1 MVPKMGRY
9 LSDTALEGKGMSL
22 QRPFE
27 LTPEELSEKLEE
39 MVDVTFS
46 DLVSEFLLMPMGSGF
61 IRYSDF
67 RDAYE
72 VLKRC
77 SKAFEDFSAVAVHE
91 AIHENCRV
99 VGVLRAIL
107 GMTAPEWAELA
118 RSEVDSDVTQNA
130 ARSLDRRCREDPQ
143 YVHECLRK
151 FEDRIKRANIRGHT
165 PPERPKTIE
174 RLDALV
180 NVAVHYIT
188 RGAPDDQEGVIHR
201 LAKFD
206 TKGGLDSL
214 RYASN
219 ESVPYAVLLYE
230 RYLGRPFAAHRDAVS
245 ELVGEVMENAIEER
259 LRLAGVSYRKT
270 GRAERIPGFG
280 QAPDFCIPDEVSP
293 AVIIEAKITS
303 DDGTAR
309 DKVARIKELET
320 QRNEH
325 VAAGHPRYEVVA
337 CIDGRGFRQR
347 REDMRQLLLRLEG
360 KVFATA
366 TLDHL
371 ISHTRIREFVTR

>member
-1 MVPKMGRY
+1 
-9 LSDTALEGKGMSL
+9 MSL

-27 LTPEELSEKLEE
+27 LTSEELNERLEE

-61 IRYSDF
+61 IKYSDF

-77 SKAFEDFSAVAVHE
+77 SRAFEDFNASTVGE
-91 AIHENCRV
+91 AIQNDSRV
-99 VGVLRAIL
+99 VSVLRAIL

-118 RSEVDSDVTQNA
+118 RSEFDSDVTQSA
-130 ARSLDRRCREDPQ
+130 ARTLDRRCREDPQ
-143 YVHECLRK
+143 YVRECLRK
-151 FEDRIKRANIRGHT
+151 FEDRVKRARIGGHH
-165 PPERPKTIE
+165 PPERPKAIE

-180 NVAVHYIT
+180 NVAVHYVT
-188 RGAPDDQEGVIHR
+188 RGAPDHQEGVIHR

-206 TKGGLDSL
+206 TRDGLESL
-214 RYASN
+214 KYAGN
-219 ESVPYAVLLYE
+219 ENVPYAVLLYE
-230 RYLGRPFAAHRDAVS
+230 RYLGRPFAGHRDAVS
-245 ELVGEVMENAIEER
+245 ELVGEVIENAIEER

-293 AVIIEAKITS
+293 AVVIEAKITS

-325 VAAGHPRYEVVA
+325 VAAGRSSYEVVA

-347 REDMRQLLLRLEG
+347 REDMRQLLHRLDG

>member
-1 MVPKMGRY
+1 MP
-9 LSDTALEGKGMSL
+9 L

-27 LTPEELSEKLEE
+27 LTPEELSERLEE

-61 IRYSDF
+61 IMYSDF

-77 SKAFEDFSAVAVHE
+77 SRAFEDFSTTAVSE
-91 AIHENCRV
+91 AIRNDSRV
-99 VGVLRAIL
+99 VTVLRAIL

-118 RSEVDSDVTQNA
+118 RSEFDSDVTQGS
-130 ARSLDRRCREDPQ
+130 ARTLDRRCREDPR
-143 YVHECLRK
+143 YVRECLRK
-151 FEDRIKRANIRGHT
+151 FGVHVERALLRGEP

-174 RLDALV
+174 RLEALV
-180 NVAVHYIT
+180 SAAVHYIT
-188 RGAPDDQEGVIHR
+188 RGAPDHQEGVIHR

-206 TKGGLDSL
+206 TTDGLESL
-214 RYASN
+214 RYAGSEN
-219 ESVPYAVLLYE
+219 VPYAVLLYE
-230 RYLGRPFAAHRDAVS
+230 RYLGRPFAGHRDAVS

-259 LRLAGVSYRKT
+259 LRSAGVSYRKT

-347 REDMRQLLLRLEG
+347 REDMRQLLLRLDG

-371 ISHTRIREFVTR
+371 ISHTRIRDFVTR

>member
-1 MVPKMGRY
+1 MP
-9 LSDTALEGKGMSL
+9 L

-27 LTPEELSEKLEE
+27 LTPEELNERLEE
-39 MVDVTFS
+39 MVDATFL

-61 IRYSDF
+61 IRYSEF

-77 SKAFEDFSAVAVHE
+77 GKAFEDFNAAAINE
-91 AIHENCRV
+91 AMQENSRV
-99 VGVLRAIL
+99 VNVLRAIL

-118 RSEVDSDVTQNA
+118 RSEFDSDVTQNA
-130 ARSLDRRCREDPQ
+130 ARTLDKRCREDFR
-143 YVHECLRK
+143 YVRNSRQR
-151 FEDRIKRANIRGHT
+151 FEDRLLKARNSGRN
-165 PPERPKTIE
+165 PPERPKTLQ
-174 RLDALV
+174 RLNALV
-180 NVAVHYIT
+180 EVAVRYIKS
-188 RGAPDDQEGVIHR
+188 GAPDEQEGVIHR

-206 TKGGLDSL
+206 TKDGLDSL
-214 RYASN
+214 RYASK
-219 ESVPYAVLLYE
+219 EDVPYAVLLYE
-230 RYLGRPFAAHRDAVS
+230 RYLGRPFAGHRDSIS

-280 QAPDFCIPDEVSP
+280 QAPDFCVPDETDP

-309 DKVARIKELET
+309 DKVDRMKELET

-325 VAAGHPRYEVVA
+325 VAAGRPSYEVVA

-347 REDMRQLLLRLEG
+347 REDMRQLLLRLVG
-360 KVFATA
+360 KVFTTA
-366 TLDHL
+366 TLDDL
-371 ISHTRIREFVTR
+371 ISNTRIREFATK